1 MHITLRSQLIAGTAA
16 VVGATA
22 IAATPVTVAHLD
34 LPSLPSSTVA
44 YVTLAGFNNPISNLL
59 ATAGVATNY
68 LFNATSS
75 VADEASWPYSG
86 FSLGTLLPGALTQ
99 GALTI
104 NGLPIDFNA
113 VGLLPQINNDAF
125 PVFQKLANNGA
136 AYINATTNALTSAG
150 YALTEGVW
158 TATGQALSLQLA
170 QALAT
175 LGAAVTTAGTTL
187 LAAGTYVLTNVVR
200 NLSAALPII
209 PIYVQMQASAF
220 IAGANLV
227 TSQAI
232 GIVTTA
238 VGQLGSAN
246 YQGAW
251 NTVVDGLTAPSG
263 LLGTLLNTT
272 IGAGVQ
278 TGVIDNPGQL
288 AANFV
293 PSDRLVIQS
302 AVKGIAGALTLSGIP
317 PAPPPAAARRAAA
330 RSVPAA
336 ARNTAAHSTPLA
348 ARDAASDPAPLAVRK
363 AASQRHAAT
372 SLR

>member
-16 VVGATA
+16 IVGATA
-22 IAATPVTVAHLD
+22 IAATPVTVAHLN
-34 LPSLPSSTVA
+34 LPSLPASTVA
-44 YVTLAGFNNPISNLL
+44 HVTLAGFNNPISNLL

-75 VADEASWPYSG
+75 VADAASWPDSG
-86 FSLGTLLPGALTQ
+86 FTLGTVLPAALADD
-99 GALTI
+99 AL
-104 NGLPIDFNA
+104 GGFNA

-136 AYINATTNALTSAG
+136 AYINAATNALTSAG

-158 TATGQALSLQLA
+158 TATGQVLSLQLI

-175 LGAAVTTAGTTL
+175 LGAAVNTAGTTL

-200 NLSAALPII
+200 NLGAALPFI
-209 PIYVQMQASAF
+209 PSYVQMQAAAF
-220 IAGANLV
+220 IAGAALV
-227 TSQAI
+227 NNQAI

-246 YQGAW
+246 YEGAW

-278 TGVIDNPGQL
+278 TGVINNEGQI

-293 PSDRLVIQS
+293 PSDRLVIQT
-302 AVKGIAGALTLSGIP
+302 AVKGIAGALTLSGTP

-336 ARNTAAHSTPLA
+336 ARNAAAHSAPVA